1 LCHEAGSFTILLLMV
16 DGEVKVLLNCDK
28 RDCIGRESSTPGRQG
43 TEGSS
48 AYRGIPRRVPV
59 DREILVRLLKRL
71 SV

>member
-1 LCHEAGSFTILLLMV
+1 MV

-28 RDCIGRESSTPGRQG
+28 RDCIGRESSMPGRQ
-43 TEGSS
+43 GSS